1 MPHLQAHTA
10 LGRGS
15 ISLIVLRY
23 EGEVSGSVPHLQVH
37 IASERGSIL
46 LIVLH
51 REATT
56 LIRLEK
62 PTIIRLVL

>member
-1 MPHLQAHTA
+1 MPHLQVHIASE
-10 LGRGS
+10 RGS

-37 IASERGSIL
+37 TASERGSIS
-46 LIVLH
+46 LIVL
-51 REATT
+51 RYEATT

-62 PTIIRLVL
+62 PSIIRLVL